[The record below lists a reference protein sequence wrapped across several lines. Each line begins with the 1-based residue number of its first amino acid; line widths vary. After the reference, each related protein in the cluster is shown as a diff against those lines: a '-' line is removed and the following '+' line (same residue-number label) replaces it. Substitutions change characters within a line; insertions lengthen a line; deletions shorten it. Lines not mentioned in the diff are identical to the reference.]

1 MHRLRH
7 SDAMIVYLNEIIYL
21 FNKKKIIHYGA
32 LRSLVISGN
41 GLKKIALFNPRFPG
55 KPKSQPRFFIN
66 NSSIKGVGI
75 GRATGVI
82 KVHLDLDGR
91 VKSYEKY
98 GSIPKELERDF
109 LEESGYGVM
118 EDNTHH

>member
-1 MHRLRH
+1 
-7 SDAMIVYLNEIIYL
+7 
-21 FNKKKIIHYGA
+21 
-32 LRSLVISGN
+32 
-41 GLKKIALFNPRFPG
+41 LFNPRFPG
-55 KPKSQPRFFIN
+55 SPKSQPGFFSTG
-66 NSSIKGVGI
+66 SSIKAVSI
-75 GRATGVI
+75 GSATGVI

-91 VKSYEKY
+91 VKGYEKY